1 MPSFIH
7 SLNPLPRTA
16 FLFPTLT
23 IHHHPRAVH
32 RPAPRPLAL
41 PPQPQGC
48 TSPAPCPCPATTT
61 PGLYIA
67 PHPGP
72 LPCHHNPRAVHRP
85 APLPLALPLA
95 PCCGAPGM
103 PAPRAHK
110 PTAITAANS
119 QKPRS
124 RLQGSGPR
132 QCYIQST
139 INRSGFFFS
148 IVCAQHASCL
158 APQKDTV
165 TRNCPQKNTRPQP
178 EAGL

>member
-67 PHPGP
+67 PHPCP
-72 LPCHHNPRAVHRP
+72 LPCPLPRAAVPR
-85 APLPLALPLA
+85 ACPLHVPTSQRQLRQPTAKNPDPGSRVQVPVSATSNQLST
-95 PCCGAPGM
+95 APGFFS
-103 PAPRAHK
+103 PSCAPNTPRAWHLRKTQSHETALRRTQGRSLK
-110 PTAITAANS
+110 PDYRTPLMPDVLVD
-119 QKPRS
+119 KP
-124 RLQGSGPR
+124 
-132 QCYIQST
+132 
-139 INRSGFFFS
+139 
-148 IVCAQHASCL
+148 
-158 APQKDTV
+158 
-165 TRNCPQKNTRPQP
+165 
-178 EAGL
+178 